1 MFSAFFG
8 SGPVAKAENMIRILP
23 ACLPSQRCWSERRW
37 HKQHWSLLWLADLA
51 NKERNPRVLQLCLGI
66 SGPPVHS
73 YWVPWLPHPCRVT
86 ASQANKWCIDGKP
99 QSGKEI
105 SEAQDR
111 KEQDPLPSGRNRP
124 IEERDLV
131 LLAPFLREDQSM
143 LSVKKKKGKH
153 SEAVMC
159 HSFSTGLWIKI
170 FTSSR
175 GICKNSNWMLHL
187 EGGQTKCIP
196 WHHFGE
202 EAAWTYAKTWN
213 TSAGECCRWGL
224 GVRLEAWLLG
234 SSLCKEMLCWFCC
247 LLTSVRLSGLGRYLL
262 SAQHSTFPWVSSWVP
277 EGL

>member
-37 HKQHWSLLWLADLA
+37 HKQHWSLPWLADLA

-143 LSVKKKKGKH
+143 LSVKKKK
-153 SEAVMC
+153 E
-159 HSFSTGLWIKI
+159 
-170 FTSSR
+170 
-175 GICKNSNWMLHL
+175 
-187 EGGQTKCIP
+187 
-196 WHHFGE
+196 
-202 EAAWTYAKTWN
+202 N
-213 TSAGECCRWGL
+213 TVKL
-224 GVRLEAWLLG
+224 
-234 SSLCKEMLCWFCC
+234 
-247 LLTSVRLSGLGRYLL
+247 
-262 SAQHSTFPWVSSWVP
+262 
-277 EGL
+277 